1 MRPEDAEGQSGPG
14 DDARAALAGWRDGI
28 ADPSAADRLIDL
40 PRAGADLVEITG
52 PGPEVVLDRL
62 RQGRD
67 WSFGGGGDSLRTEP
81 AADALQTLLRHL
93 RRHSHQESLDRGEDV
108 LHLATGLLHWQDA
121 AGAAHAS
128 PVLLTPVDLVALGP
142 GDVPR
147 LRAATGDPVLNPAL
161 ARRLRELGVELTG
174 DLDALRELIAG
185 DRPANAGGAHQRPAN
200 AGGAHQRPASEGGAH
215 QKPAS
220 AGGAHQRPAS
230 ERITKGWRVAD
241 TVVLATFDLAAE
253 AIRQDLAEH
262 EAEILEH
269 PVVRALAAE
278 DGNFGFEPGG
288 IDDDVPLLLDADADQ
303 RVCVT
308 AALAGHSFVIDGP
321 PGTGKSQTVA
331 NMIGALTH
339 AGKRVLFVSET
350 ASALDVVQ
358 HRLAAAGLGNYLL
371 DLHGRRAGRRQVASA
386 LAAAL
391 EAVPLPSPGMDE
403 LDRETLRERRERL
416 TSYAQALNEI
426 REPLGQSLH
435 TILGRHALL
444 DGVPESPAA
453 APAALGL
460 TENALERI
468 RDAAERLRNAWRPA
482 TERSG
487 FRWREVM
494 ERGPLDAALEE
505 AQLALDVLTEATDA
519 FGPLATAFHVRLPV
533 DAADLSELAKHA
545 ATRPE
550 AAADHWLT
558 VATLRPIREA
568 AETLTRLIDDVRQA
582 EEQARS
588 RTGLSAAELA
598 QQQVAALPEQP
609 ELDPPAVALA
619 PLTAAAAKATAGRFA
634 ADADDLEHQQ
644 KALDRI
650 TGRLGLPDVV
660 TFSDV
665 ELVTVVAELGARA
678 DKPEAAWFGPGAQAN
693 VHAAAGALRR
703 HVEAVA
709 AARAQAREYFTE
721 AVLHE
726 PVEDLAERFA
736 TVHRGVRKLL
746 AGHRWDKETVVALAE
761 PGVSADEAVA
771 HLPLAVAWRRANEGL
786 TAAERQNAPLLG
798 RYWRRLDT
806 DFLAIGRALETV
818 GEVLRVT
825 PPEALAAVIDYV
837 CNRSD
842 TELSRVVGEAR
853 DVFRHWRSSLRPV
866 PEAAAR
872 PELAHGPVTAAVE
885 WLRAQVGPLRAV
897 AETVGQL
904 TTVAGRELDLATAA
918 EIAAAR
924 KRVVDTARA
933 LDEASPGLQAALGE
947 MFRGRDTDLRA
958 IDRALDWVAQARA
971 LRTGTDA
978 ALTADQ
984 AAALRCTRNPDLSDF
999 IELWQEARRR
1009 IIDAFGPAR
1018 QVRLGTSLDRYET
1031 ARDLL
1036 RDLRDD
1042 DTGQREWFEY
1052 LAAREVLAEH
1062 GLDTVIDYCA
1072 DHGIPAGRLG
1082 AVIERTVYRAWADAV
1097 IAGDERLEPPAAI
1110 ERNEMVE
1117 EFRRLDADLAQ
1128 DAAGTIIEALN
1139 ARRPAVTADGAPA
1152 LIRAE
1157 GLRQDGHLPVKD
1169 LLERTWEAT
1178 AALKPCFVMPPAAVS
1193 RYLPAGRRFDV
1204 VIIDEASRMTP
1215 AAAVACAY
1223 RGESLI
1229 VIGDDAQLA
1238 PANGRES
1245 VLVAANDSAAFTRLA
1260 LTRHYRSRHESLIG
1274 FANHTFYQ
1282 DRLVTFPSA
1291 HPAGP
1296 DLGLELLPAVDAP
1309 VEAALVAER
1318 VAHHFSTRPTLS
1330 LGVVTL
1336 TTGQA
1341 DAVADAVE
1349 TVLGARPDLE
1359 RFLGDDPLTGF
1370 FVKPADAVQGDER
1383 DVIILS
1389 TGPDLAAAGG
1399 PAGARRLDVA
1409 ITRARQRV
1417 EVVTAI
1423 AEARRE
1429 EPADEGERRLAAY
1442 LDLAGAPQDPAELS
1456 PLAASVAAVAE
1467 KWGYTVT
1474 RQVGTGRCRIE
1485 IGVRHAGVDAYAL
1498 GVQCDGPGYAA
1509 LATAR
1514 DRDRLQEQVLHGL
1527 GWHLHRVWSV
1537 AWFRDRAEEEGRL
1550 RAAVENALAV
1560 PDVFAEPDLDLVTRP
1575 AQPPEWALPY
1585 RHATLEP
1592 LPPAARVND
1601 AVVRALLVR
1610 TVERIA
1616 EVEGPVHIAVL
1627 VRGIREAWGI
1637 SRVTQAVRQAIES
1650 AVQESTASFDGTFVT
1665 AADAPIPAVRVPGDG
1680 VARKPEQVA
1689 ESELQLA
1696 LEYLVLDAGL
1706 VESDDLIAAAARLFG
1721 WSSNKAGSARLA
1733 AMLDDLV
1740 AGGRL
1745 IAHRNGLIAAP
1756 ENDLLDLPDPATL
1769 PRREDTTPVG
1779 LDTPEDAARR

>member
-1 MRPEDAEGQSGPG
+1 MRRDDAEGQSGPG
-14 DDARAALAGWRDGI
+14 DDARAALAAWRDGLT
-28 ADPSAADRLIDL
+28 DPGAADRLVDL

-52 PGPEVVLDRL
+52 PGPDAVLDRL

-67 WSFGGGGDSLRTEP
+67 WSFGAGGDTLHTEL

-121 AGAAHAS
+121 DGSAHAG

-147 LRAATGDPVLNPAL
+147 LRAGTGDPVLNPAL
-161 ARRLRELGVELTG
+161 ARRLRALGVELSA
-174 DLDALRELIAG
+174 DRAELRERIAK
-185 DRPANAGGAHQRPAN
+185 RP
-200 AGGAHQRPASEGGAH
+200 
-215 QKPAS
+215 
-220 AGGAHQRPAS
+220 
-230 ERITKGWRVAD
+230 GWRLTD
-241 TVVLATFDLAAE
+241 TVVLAAFDLAAE
-253 AIRQDLAEH
+253 AVREDLTEH
-262 EAEILEH
+262 EPAVLEH

-278 DGNFGFEPGG
+278 DGAFGFEPGELG
-288 IDDDVPLLLDADADQ
+288 DDVPLLLDADADQ
-303 RVCVT
+303 RACIA
-308 AALAGHSFVIDGP
+308 AALDGHSFVVDGP

-371 DLHGRRAGRRQVASA
+371 DLHGRRAGRRQVASS

-391 EAVPLPSPGMDE
+391 EAVPLPSAGMDE
-403 LDRETLRERRERL
+403 PDRETLRERRERL
-416 TSYAQALNEI
+416 TAYAEAMNEV
-426 REPLGQSLH
+426 REPLGASLH
-435 TILGRHALL
+435 DVLGRHALL
-444 DGVPESPAA
+444 DGIPESPAPGLQPLA
-453 APAALGL
+453 LTEEALDRVREAAL
-460 TENALERI
+460 
-468 RDAAERLRNAWRPA
+468 RLRDAWRPA

-494 ERGPLDAALEE
+494 ERESLAAALEQ
-505 AQLALDVLTEATDA
+505 AQLALDVLGEATDA
-519 FGPLATAFHVRLPV
+519 YAPIAAAFHVRLPV
-533 DAADLSELAKHA
+533 DAAGLSDLAAHA
-545 ATRPE
+545 AARPA

-558 VATLRPIREA
+558 AATLRPVREA
-568 AETLTRLIDDVRQA
+568 AETLARLIDDVRQA
-582 EEQARS
+582 EEQARA
-588 RTGLSAAELA
+588 RTGLDPAALA
-598 QQQVAALPEQP
+598 QQEVTALPEQP
-609 ELDPPAVALA
+609 ELDPPAVAIA
-619 PLTAAAAKATAGRFA
+619 PLTAAAAKTLAGRFA
-634 ADADDLEHQQ
+634 ADADELEHQQ
-644 KALDRI
+644 KSLDRI

-660 TFSDV
+660 NFSDV
-665 ELVTVVAELGARA
+665 ELVTLVAELGARP
-678 DKPEAAWFGPGAQAN
+678 DKPEAAWFGPGAQAG

-709 AARAQAREYFTE
+709 GARAQAREYFTE

-746 AGHRWDKETVVALAE
+746 AGHRWDKETVAALAE
-761 PGVSADEAVA
+761 PGVTVDEAIA
-771 HLPLAVAWRRANEGL
+771 HLPLAVAWRRADEGL
-786 TAAERQNAPLLG
+786 TAAERQNAALLG
-798 RYWRRLDT
+798 RYWKRLDT

-837 CNRSD
+837 CHRGDS
-842 TELSRVVGEAR
+842 ELPRVAGEAR
-853 DVFRHWRSSLRPV
+853 DVFRHWRSTLRPA
-866 PEAAAR
+866 PEPAAR
-872 PELAHGPVTAAVE
+872 PELGQGPVTAAVA

-904 TTVAGRELDLATAA
+904 SAATGRDLDLATAT
-918 EIAAAR
+918 EVAAAR
-924 KRVVDTARA
+924 RQVLGTARA
-933 LDEASPGLQAALGE
+933 LAEATPGLQATLGD
-947 MFRGRDTDLRA
+947 MFRGRDTDLPA
-958 IDRALDWVAQARA
+958 VDRALDWTAQART
-971 LRTGTDA
+971 LRTGSDA
-978 ALTADQ
+978 ALTAEQ
-984 AAALRCTRNPDLSDF
+984 AAALRSATSPDLSDF
-999 IELWQEARRR
+999 IALWDEARQR

-1018 QVRLGTSLDRYET
+1018 QVRLGTSLDRFET

-1036 RDLRDD
+1036 RDLREDE
-1042 DTGQREWFEY
+1042 TGQREWFDY

-1062 GLDTVIDYCA
+1062 GLDSVVDYCA
-1072 DHGIPAGRLG
+1072 DHGIEVGRLG

-1097 IAGDERLEPPAAI
+1097 IADDERLEPHAAAG
-1110 ERNEMVE
+1110 RNELVE
-1117 EFRRLDADLAQ
+1117 DFRRLDTALMQ
-1128 DAAGTIIEALN
+1128 DAAGTIIEAIDG
-1139 ARRPAVTADGAPA
+1139 RRPPVTKDGAPA
-1152 LIRAE
+1152 LLRAE
-1157 GLRQDGHLPVKD
+1157 GQRSDGHLPVKD
-1169 LLERTWEAT
+1169 LLARTWETA

-1215 AAAVACAY
+1215 AATVACAY

-1238 PANGRES
+1238 PANGQAS
-1245 VLVAANDSAAFTRLA
+1245 VLVAANDCGAFTRLA
-1260 LTRHYRSRHESLIG
+1260 LTRHYRSRHESLID
-1274 FANHTFYQ
+1274 FANHTFYL

-1296 DLGLELLPAVDAP
+1296 DLGLELLPPVDATA
-1309 VEAALVAER
+1309 EADLVADR
-1318 VAHHFSTRPTLS
+1318 VAHHFTTRPTLS
-1330 LGVVTL
+1330 LGVITL
-1336 TTGQA
+1336 TAGQA

-1349 TVLGARPDLE
+1349 LALGARPDLE

-1370 FVKPADAVQGDER
+1370 FVKPADAAQGDER
-1383 DVIILS
+1383 DVIILC

-1409 ITRARQRV
+1409 ITRARQRL

-1442 LDLAGAPQDPAELS
+1442 LGAAATSRDTAELS

-1467 KWGYTVT
+1467 KWGYAVT
-1474 RQVGTGRCRIE
+1474 RQVGAGHCRIE
-1485 IGVRHAGVDAYAL
+1485 IGVRHAGTGAYAL

-1509 LATAR
+1509 LADAR

-1527 GWHLHRVWSV
+1527 GWHLHRVWSI
-1537 AWFRDRAEEEGRL
+1537 AWFRHRAAEEDRL

-1585 RHATLEP
+1585 RHAELEP
-1592 LPPAARVND
+1592 LPAAARIND

-1610 TVERIA
+1610 TVEAIA

-1627 VRGIREAWGI
+1627 VRRIREAWGI
-1637 SRVTQAVRQAIES
+1637 SRVTQPIRQAIES
-1650 AVQESTASFDGTFVT
+1650 AIQESTTDFDGTFVT

-1689 ESELQLA
+1689 DSELQLA

-1740 AGGRL
+1740 AGERL

-1756 ENDLLDLPDPATL
+1756 ADDLFDLPDPATL
-1769 PRREDTTPVG
+1769 PHRDDTTPIG
-1779 LDTPEDAARR
+1779 LEDQSSRPDMSSTNR

>member
-1 MRPEDAEGQSGPG
+1 MRPDDADGQIGPG
-14 DDARAALAGWRDGI
+14 DDARAALAAWRDGI
-28 ADPSAADRLIDL
+28 TDPSAADRLIDL
-40 PRAGADLVEITG
+40 PRAGTDLVEITG
-52 PGPEVVLDRL
+52 PGPGTVLDRL

-67 WSFGGGGDSLRTEP
+67 WAFEGGTGGGSAGGDVLRTELP
-81 AADALQTLLRHL
+81 AATLQTLLRHL
-93 RRHSHQESLDRGEDV
+93 RRHAHQESLDHGEDV
-108 LHLATGLLHWQDA
+108 LHLATGLLHWQDGT
-121 AGAAHAS
+121 GAAHAA

-142 GDVPR
+142 GEVPR

-161 ARRLRELGVELTG
+161 ARRLRAQGVELTG
-174 DLDALRELIAG
+174 DLGQLRSRIA
-185 DRPANAGGAHQRPAN
+185 
-200 AGGAHQRPASEGGAH
+200 S
-215 QKPAS
+215 KS
-220 AGGAHQRPAS
+220 
-230 ERITKGWRVAD
+230 GWRLAD
-241 TVVLATFDLAAE
+241 AVVLARFDLAAE
-253 AIRQDLAEH
+253 AIRQDLTEN
-262 EAEILEH
+262 EADILRH
-269 PVVRALAAE
+269 PVVRALATE
-278 DGNFGFEPGG
+278 DGSLGFEPRAA
-288 IDDDVPLLLDADADQ
+288 DEDVPLLLDADADQ
-303 RVCVT
+303 RVCIT
-308 AALAGHSFVIDGP
+308 AALDGHSFVIDGP

-371 DLHGRRAGRRQVASA
+371 DLHGQRAGRRQVASA

-403 LDRETLRERRERL
+403 LDRQTLRDRRERL
-416 TSYAQALNEI
+416 SAYAASVNEP
-426 REPLGQSLH
+426 REPLGHSLH
-435 TILGRHALL
+435 EVLGRYALL
-444 DGVPESPAA
+444 DGELA
-453 APAALGL
+453 APAAALQPLAL
-460 TENALERI
+460 TEDALDRV
-468 RDAAERLRNAWRPA
+468 RAAAERLRGAWRPA

-494 ERGPLDAALEE
+494 AKAPLDAALEE
-505 AQLALDVLTEATDA
+505 AQLALDALTDATDA
-519 FGPLATAFHVRLPV
+519 FGPLAAAFHVRLPV
-533 DAADLSELAKHA
+533 DAADLAGLAAHA
-545 ATRPE
+545 ASRPA

-558 VATLRPIREA
+558 APTLRPVREA
-568 AETLTRLIDDVRQA
+568 AETLARLIEEIRRA
-582 EEQARS
+582 EEQARA
-588 RTGLSAAELA
+588 RTGLAAAALAEQDVAELPA
-598 QQQVAALPEQP
+598 PP
-609 ELDPPAVALA
+609 ELDPPAVELP
-619 PLTAAAAKATAGRFA
+619 PLTAAAAKALAGRFA
-634 ADADDLEHQQ
+634 ADADELEIQQ
-644 KALDRI
+644 KSLDRI

-665 ELVTVVAELGARA
+665 ELVTVIAELGARP
-678 DKPEAAWFGPGAQAN
+678 DKPESAWFGPGAQAG

-736 TVHRGVRKLL
+736 TVHRGMRKLL

-761 PGVSADEAVA
+761 PGVTADEAVA
-771 HLPLAVAWRRANEGL
+771 NLPLAVAWRRANEGL
-786 TAAERQNAPLLG
+786 IAAERQNAAMLG

-818 GEVLRVT
+818 GEALRVT
-825 PPEALAAVIDYV
+825 PPEALAAVIAYV
-837 CNRSD
+837 CNRAGD
-842 TELSRVVGEAR
+842 GELLRVVNEAR
-853 DVFRHWRSSLRPV
+853 DVFRHWRTTLHPA

-872 PELAHGPVTAAVE
+872 PELGLGPVVAAVE
-885 WLRAQVGPLRAV
+885 WLRAQVGPLRA
-897 AETVGQL
+897 ASAAVGQL
-904 TTVAGRELDLATAA
+904 DAVAKRELDVASAA
-918 EIAAAR
+918 EIAAVR
-924 KRVVDTARA
+924 KQVVASARA
-933 LDEASPGLQAALGE
+933 LAEAAPGLQAALGD
-947 MFRGRDTDLRA
+947 MYRGRDTDLRA
-958 IDRALDWVAQARA
+958 IGQALDWAAGART
-971 LRTGTDA
+971 LRTGADA
-978 ALTADQ
+978 ALTGDQ
-984 AAALRCTRNPDLSDF
+984 AAALRATRNPDLSTL
-999 IELWQEARRR
+999 IELWQEARQR

-1018 QVRLGTSLDRYET
+1018 QVRLGTTLDRYET

-1042 DTGQREWFEY
+1042 ESGQREWFDY

-1062 GLDTVIDYCA
+1062 GLDTAVDYCA
-1072 DHGIPAGRLG
+1072 DHGIEVGRLG
-1082 AVIERTVYRAWADAV
+1082 RVIERTVYRAWADAV
-1097 IAGDERLEPPAAI
+1097 IAEDERLEPLASI
-1110 ERNEMVE
+1110 ERNELVE
-1117 EFRRLDADLAQ
+1117 EFRRLDADLMQ

-1157 GLRQDGHLPVKD
+1157 GLKTDGHLPVRE
-1169 LLERTWEAT
+1169 LLDRTWDAT

-1193 RYLPAGRRFDV
+1193 RYLPAGERFDV

-1215 AAAVACAY
+1215 AAAVACAH
-1223 RGESLI
+1223 RGKSLV

-1238 PANGRES
+1238 PAGGGPS
-1245 VLVAANDSAAFTRLA
+1245 VLVAANDCAAFTRLA

-1296 DLGLELLPAVDAP
+1296 DLGLRLLPPVDAP

-1370 FVKPADAVQGDER
+1370 FVKPADAAQGDER

-1389 TGPDLAAAGG
+1389 TGADLAAAGG

-1417 EVVTAI
+1417 EVVTSI

-1442 LDLAGAPQDPAELS
+1442 LDSAGLPGEESALS
-1456 PLAASVAAVAE
+1456 PMAESVAEVVE
-1467 KWGYTVT
+1467 KWGYAVT
-1474 RQVGTGRCRIE
+1474 RQVGAGRSRIE
-1485 IGVRHAGVDAYAL
+1485 IGIRHAEPVGGAYAL
-1498 GVQCDGPGYAA
+1498 GIQCDGPGYAA
-1509 LATAR
+1509 FPLAR
-1514 DRDRLQEQVLHGL
+1514 DRDRLHEQVLHGL

-1550 RAAVENALAV
+1550 RAAIENALAV
-1560 PDVFAEPDLDLVTRP
+1560 PDVFAEPDVDLVTRP

-1585 RHATLEP
+1585 QHAVLEP
-1592 LPPAARVND
+1592 LPAAARVND
-1601 AVVRALLVR
+1601 AVVRALLIR

-1616 EVEGPVHIAVL
+1616 EVEGPVHIAVV
-1627 VRGIREAWGI
+1627 VRRIREAWAI
-1637 SRVTQAVRQAIES
+1637 SRVTQPIRQAIES
-1650 AVQESTASFDGTFVT
+1650 AVADSSATFDGTFVT
-1665 AADAPIPAVRVPGDG
+1665 AADAPIPAVRVPGDE
-1680 VARKPEQVA
+1680 VSRKPEQVA

-1706 VESDDLIAAAARLFG
+1706 VESDDLLAAAARLFG

-1756 ENDLLDLPDPATL
+1756 ADDLLDLPDPATL
-1769 PRREDTTPVG
+1769 PRRD
-1779 LDTPEDAARR
+1779 DTPSVSLETPETVTHR